1 LRTIT
6 TRRKFFGG
14 KKRTGTLEFG
24 FGDDEAD
31 MEN

>member
-1 LRTIT
+1 MRTIT

-14 KKRTGTLEFG
+14 KKRTGAFEFC
-24 FGDDEAD
+24 FGDDEAY

>member
-1 LRTIT
+1 MRTIT

-14 KKRTGTLEFG
+14 KKRTGAFEFY
-24 FGDDEAD
+24 FGDEESN